1 MGNGTW
7 NFVGHHVAPDELEL
21 IRSIVSQFTGLS
33 REELG
38 STVCELLGWTR
49 ANGRLKGREC
59 REFLERLDGADL
71 ITLPGKRIGRPVG
84 ARTAVPVTVRGDIQA
99 SVTGTV
105 RDLAPFRIARV
116 TTADERLLFR
126 ELVGRHHY
134 LGHAV
139 PFGAHLR
146 YLVYASRPEPQV
158 VACAQFS
165 SAAWRMACRDAW
177 IGWDDATRARKLPQ
191 VVNNSRWLI
200 LPWVR
205 VKNLA
210 STILAQLARRIG
222 ADWQAAYGVRPV
234 LLETLID
241 PARFDG
247 ASYRAA
253 NWVVVGMTTGRGR
266 NDRGAR
272 HTRGVPKRVLIYPLV
287 GDAAQ
292 QLRGH

>member
-1 MGNGTW
+1 L
-7 NFVGHHVAPDELEL
+7 A
-21 IRSIVSQFTGLS
+21 
-33 REELG
+33 
-38 STVCELLGWTR
+38 STICELLAWTR
-49 ANGRLKGREC
+49 ATGRLKGREC
-59 REFLERLDGADL
+59 REFLERLEAAGL
-71 ITLPGKRIGRPVG
+71 IRLPGKRIGRPLG
-84 ARTAVPVTVRGDIQA
+84 AHTAVPVTVWGDPQA
-99 SVTGTV
+99 SVTGPV
-105 RDLAPFRIARV
+105 RDIAPLRIARV

-139 PFGAHLR
+139 PFGAQLR
-146 YLVYASRPEPQV
+146 YLVYASRQQPQV

-165 SAAWRMACRDAW
+165 SAAWRMACRDIW
-177 IGWDDATRARKLPQ
+177 IGWDDATRARNLPQ
-191 VVNNSRWLI
+191 VVNHSRWLI

-210 STILAQLARRIG
+210 SMLLSQLAGRIG
-222 ADWQAAYGVRPV
+222 VDWRAAYGVTPL

-253 NWVVVGMTTGRGR
+253 NWIVVGTTTGRGR
-266 NDRGAR
+266 NDRGRRRSAR
-272 HTRGVPKRVLIYPLV
+272 APKRVLIYPLV
-287 GDAAQ
+287 RNAAQ